1 MGAACCM
8 VRLTVS
14 HMKKEEGICWTGD
27 AECRRRRGYAGDG
40 CGMRKEEEAG
50 M

>member
-1 MGAACCM
+1 MQDSD
-8 VRLTVS
+8 V
-14 HMKKEEGICWTGD
+14 
-27 AECRRRRGYAGDG
+27 ECRRKRGYAGDG